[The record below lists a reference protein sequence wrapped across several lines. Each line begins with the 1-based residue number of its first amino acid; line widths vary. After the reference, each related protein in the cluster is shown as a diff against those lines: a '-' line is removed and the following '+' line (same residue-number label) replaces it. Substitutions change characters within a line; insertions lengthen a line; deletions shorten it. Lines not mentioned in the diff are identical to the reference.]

1 MSKNSQQDI
10 VDAYL
15 LHRECVRRNAEYAEA
30 YRQVA
35 ALTHPAQYEDELVTL
50 AERWGLALTDDLP
63 DPSEC
68 PGYDPKQL
76 MTKSQLSLATLL
88 DGPMQT
94 DPIELEAALM
104 AQEHLATVGVP
115 LSQALKGF
123 LVILHCPDTTDYP
136 WGFDVID
143 LRRPKEE
150 ILAGVHQLIDAARQQ
165 QEPRQGKPRR
175 SSGGGPKAK
184 GFDYLKVYDLK
195 QRGKSFKWIAYEM
208 WGPDASHTKASRYF
222 TRAQAMIKTPFLL
235 RTVATHLA
243 KRCHE
248 RPFAQRQ
255 SLPPQPLLWGKRAW
269 LRAASLVRR
278 RAA

>member
-1 MSKNSQQDI
+1 MSKKSQLDI

-15 LHRECVRRNAEYAEA
+15 LHRECVRRNADYAEA

-35 ALTHPAQYEDELVTL
+35 ALTHPAQQELELVRL

-63 DPSEC
+63 DPSAC

-76 MTKSQLSLATLL
+76 RAEAHLSLATLL
-88 DGPMQT
+88 EGPMQT
-94 DPIELEAALM
+94 DPIEMDAALT
-104 AQEHLATVGVP
+104 AQEYLATVGVS
-115 LSQALKGF
+115 LSQELKGF
-123 LVILHCPDTTDYP
+123 LVLLHCPETSDCP

-150 ILAGVHQLIDAARQQ
+150 ILAGVQQLIDAAREQ
-165 QEPRQGKPRR
+165 QEPQSGKLRGP
-175 SSGGGPKAK
+175 SGGGPKAK

-195 QRGKSFKWIAYEM
+195 QGGESFKQIAYEM
-208 WGPDASHTKASRYF
+208 WRGHANHTKASRYF

-235 RTVATHLA
+235 RRVTAHLA
-243 KRCHE
+243 KR
-248 RPFAQRQ
+248 RQKRSVAQSQ
-255 SLPPQPLLWGKRAW
+255 SLPSQPLLWGKRAW
-269 LRAASLVRR
+269 LRAAPLTRR

>member
-1 MSKNSQQDI
+1 MSKKSQQHI
-10 VDAYL
+10 VDDYL
-15 LHRECVRRNAEYAEA
+15 LHRECVRRSTEYAEA

-35 ALTHPAQYEDELVTL
+35 ALTHPAQHEDELIRL

-63 DPSEC
+63 DPSAR

-76 MTKSQLSLATLL
+76 MAESHLSLATLL

-94 DPIELEAALM
+94 DPIELDAALI
-104 AQEHLATVGVP
+104 AQEHLATVGAA
-115 LSQALKGF
+115 LTQELKGF
-123 LVILHCPDTTDYP
+123 LVLLHCPDTPDRP

-150 ILAGVHQLIDAARQQ
+150 ILAGIQHLIDEAREQQ
-165 QEPRQGKPRR
+165 KPRAGHLR
-175 SSGGGPKAK
+175 QPSSRGPKTK

-208 WGPDASHTKASRYF
+208 WGPYASHTKASRYF
-222 TRAQAMIKTPFLL
+222 TRAQAMITTPFLL
-235 RTVATHLA
+235 RSVSAHLA
-243 KRCHE
+243 PRREK
-248 RPFAQRQ
+248 RPFAQNQRVP
-255 SLPPQPLLWGKRAW
+255 SRPLLWGKRAW
-269 LRAASLVRR
+269 LRAAPLVRR

>member
-1 MSKNSQQDI
+1 MSKKSQQDI

-63 DPSEC
+63 DPSTC

-104 AQEHLATVGVP
+104 AQKHLATVGAS
-115 LSQALKGF
+115 LSQEMKGF
-123 LVILHCPDTTDYP
+123 LILLHCPETTDRP

-150 ILAGVHQLIDAARQQ
+150 ILAGVQHLINEAREQ
-165 QEPRQGKPRR
+165 QEPRSGKLRR
-175 SSGGGPKAK
+175 PLGSRQKAK

-195 QRGKSFKWIAYEM
+195 QHGKSFKWIAYEM

-235 RTVATHLA
+235 RSVTAHLA
-243 KRCHE
+243 KRRQK
-248 RPFAQRQ
+248 RPVSQHQ
-255 SLPPQPLLWGKRAW
+255 PLPSQPLLWGKRAW

>member
-30 YRQVA
+30 YRQVT
-35 ALTHPAQYEDELVTL
+35 ALAQPAQQEYEQVRL

-63 DPSEC
+63 DPSAR
-68 PGYDPKQL
+68 PGYDPKL
-76 MTKSQLSLATLL
+76 LRAEAHLSLATLL

-94 DPIELEAALM
+94 DPIELDAAFM
-104 AQEHLATVGVP
+104 AQEHLATVGAA
-115 LSQALKGF
+115 LNQKLKGF
-123 LVILHCPDTTDYP
+123 LVLLHCPETPDRP

-150 ILAGVHQLIDAARQQ
+150 ILAGIQHLIDAAREQ
-165 QEPRQGKPRR
+165 QEPRSGKTRQP
-175 SSGGGPKAK
+175 SGRGPKTK

-195 QRGKSFKWIAYEM
+195 QRGESLKWIAYEM
-208 WGPDASHTKASRYF
+208 WGPYASHTKASRYF

-235 RTVATHLA
+235 RSVTAHLA
-243 KRCHE
+243 QRREK
-248 RPFAQRQ
+248 RPFAQSQ
-255 SLPPQPLLWGKRAW
+255 SLPSEPLLWGKRAW
-269 LRAASLVRR
+269 LRAAPFARR

>member
-1 MSKNSQQDI
+1 MSKKSQQDI

-35 ALTHPAQYEDELVTL
+35 ALTHPAKYEDELVTL

-63 DPSEC
+63 DPSAC

-104 AQEHLATVGVP
+104 AQEHLATVGVV
-115 LSQALKGF
+115 LSREMKGF
-123 LVILHCPDTTDYP
+123 LILLHCPETTDRP

-150 ILAGVHQLIDAARQQ
+150 ILAGIQHLIDEAREQQ
-165 QEPRQGKPRR
+165 KPR
-175 SSGGGPKAK
+175 SGNPRRPSVGGPKTK
-184 GFDYLKVYDLK
+184 GFDYLKVYDLR
-195 QRGKSFKWIAYEM
+195 QRGTTFKRIAREM
-208 WGPDASHTKASRYF
+208 WGSDASPIKASQYF
-222 TRAQAMIKTPFLL
+222 RRATAMLETPLLL
-235 RTVATHLA
+235 RSVATHLA
-243 KRCHE
+243 KRRQK
-248 RPFAQRQ
+248 RPFTKIQ
-255 SLPPQPLLWGKRAW
+255 SLPSQPLLWGKRAW
-269 LRAASLVRR
+269 LRAAPLVRR
-278 RAA
+278 RVA

>member
-1 MSKNSQQDI
+1 MSKKSQQDI

-35 ALTHPAQYEDELVTL
+35 ALTHPAQHEFELVKL

-63 DPSEC
+63 DPSAC

-76 MTKSQLSLATLL
+76 RSEAHLSLATLQ

-94 DPIELEAALM
+94 DPIEMDAALT
-104 AQEHLATVGVP
+104 AQEYLSTVGAP
-115 LSQALKGF
+115 LSQELKGF
-123 LVILHCPDTTDYP
+123 LVLLHCPETTDRP

-150 ILAGVHQLIDAARQQ
+150 ILAGIQHLIDEARE
-165 QEPRQGKPRR
+165 QEKPRSTKLR
-175 SSGGGPKAK
+175 GPSGSGLKAK

-208 WGPDASHTKASRYF
+208 WELILRPTISLDTPLGHTVPIIDGDVHGEIEN
-222 TRAQAMIKTPFLL
+222 RARPVFL
-235 RTVATHLA
+235 
-243 KRCHE
+243 
-248 RPFAQRQ
+248 AQED
-255 SLPPQPLLWGKRAW
+255 GGGAA
-269 LRAASLVRR
+269 RAAWRR
-278 RAA
+278 SRCGLAGSRDHRR